1 MASGEEGYHY
11 GYLDAHKDVSKDR
24 FAEFLVTDF
33 NKSKYKQD
41 ELLNFQMMAT
51 ELYNKAKAEGDTTN
65 ISRFDYILYN
75 INKQLGKK
83 YQRSPVQREPPRL
96 HRASRNRRRRS
107 SRSSRSRSRSPT
119 QRRLGSPVRRSSS
132 GGKKN
137 KNQKTKKQKRK

>member
-11 GYLDAHKDVSKDR
+11 GYLDSHKDASKDR
-24 FAEFLVTDF
+24 FAAFLVTDF
-33 NKSKYKQD
+33 NGSKYKHA

-51 ELYNKAKAEGDTTN
+51 ELYNKAKAEGDKTN

-83 YQRSPVQREPPRL
+83 SQRSPVQQRPPTL
-96 HRASRNRRRRS
+96 QRASRSRR
-107 SRSSRSRSRSPT
+107 RSRSRSPT
-119 QRRLGSPVRRSSS
+119 QRRLGSRSRSPVRRSLS

-137 KNQKTKKQKRK
+137 KKQKTKKHKRK